1 MKEMGLP
8 IIDFIFSTLASSVI
22 ARSARGVV
30 ALILRD
36 ATAVP
41 TFYTYNIESDVASED
56 WTATNLQYIK
66 DAFLGAPNKV
76 IVVRGGAADLN
87 YTTQLATL
95 ALKKWDWLAIPG
107 IAVEDVA
114 DASSW
119 IMAQRLA
126 KKTFKMVLPNST
138 SDHEG
143 IVNLGTSGIVVGAN
157 TYTASQYTARIAGI
171 LAGLSLARS
180 STYFKLSEVDAITES
195 ERPDDDIDAGKLIL
209 INQDGVIKIGR
220 GVNSLTTTTINKPK
234 SFKKIKII
242 EGMDLIKEDITKAFS
257 DEYVGKVV
265 NTYDNQVLFITAVNR
280 YFRGLEGDVL
290 DPNGDNAAEVNV
302 PAQRAAWEGAEV
314 DTSDMTDQEIKEKA
328 FESNVYLKGNLK
340 FADAMEDLKF
350 EITI

>member
-1 MKEMGLP
+1 MGLP
-8 IIDFIFSTLASSVI
+8 IIDFIFKSLAASVI
-22 ARSARGVV
+22 ARSSRGVV
-30 ALILRD
+30 ALVLRD

-41 TFYTYNIESDVASED
+41 TFYTYNIESDVVSED

-107 IAVEDVA
+107 IVALDVSTVS
-114 DASSW
+114 DW
-119 IMAQRLA
+119 IIAQRLA
-126 KKTFKMVLPNST
+126 KKTFKAVLPNSV

-143 IVNLGTSGIVVGAN
+143 IVNFATAGIVVGTN

-171 LAGLSLARS
+171 LAGLSLSRS
-180 STYFKLSEVDAITES
+180 ATYFKLAEVESVTES
-195 ERPDDDIDAGKLIL
+195 ADPGADIDAGKLIL
-209 INQDGVIKIGR
+209 ISQDGAIKIGR
-220 GVNSLTTTTINKPK
+220 GINSLTTITDSKSK

-242 EGMDLIKEDITKAFS
+242 EGMDLIKGDISKAFS
-257 DEYVGKVV
+257 DEYVGNVV
-265 NTYDNQVLFITAVNR
+265 NIYDNQVLFITAVNS

-290 DPNGDNAAEVNV
+290 DPRGDNTAEVNV
-302 PAQRAAWEGAEV
+302 PAQRAAWEGADV
-314 DTSDMTDQEIKEKA
+314 DTTDMTDQEIKEKA

-340 FADAMEDLKF
+340 FADAMEDLSF